1 MLTES
6 SATVSGTLN
15 GDGSLVLD
23 ERLRL
28 PPGRVQVTVQPETKS
43 KQASS
48 MMETLKR
55 IWADQDARGY
65 VPRSGEEMDAQ
76 LRELRDEWDERD
88 AFLERIRRGEPL
100 ETSEPTPPEQES

>member
-1 MLTES
+1 MLSET

-23 ERLRL
+23 ERLPL
-28 PPGRVQVTVQPETKS
+28 PPGRVQVTVQPEARP
-43 KQASS
+43 KQPSS

-55 IWADQDARGY
+55 IWADQDAHGY

-100 ETSEPTPPEQES
+100 GSSAPTQPEQKP

>member
-1 MLTES
+1 MLTDG
-6 SATVSGTLN
+6 SATVTGTLN

-28 PPGRVQVTVQPETKS
+28 PPGRVQVTVQPESKF

-48 MMETLKR
+48 MMETLKQ

-65 VPRSGEEMDAQ
+65 VPRSGEEMDTQ

-100 ETSEPTPPEQES
+100 ESSEPTPPEQQS